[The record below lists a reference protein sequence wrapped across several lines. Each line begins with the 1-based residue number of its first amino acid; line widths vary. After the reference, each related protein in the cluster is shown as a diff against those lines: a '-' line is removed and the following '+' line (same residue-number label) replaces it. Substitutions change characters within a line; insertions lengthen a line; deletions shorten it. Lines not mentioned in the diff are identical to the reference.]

1 MRKKMEPFLNIMIEK
16 KNLLVYN
23 YFTQKPK
30 TRRFLNMKHTKSNI
44 ESKAYSLP
52 NLKFETQALTSFSG
66 LVILQPFFAALNLK
80 QRLRRCLTDLNHGK
94 IFNRAT
100 VFMQLIL
107 HVLLGYRELQDS
119 RYYRDDPL
127 VKRLLGLNQLPDVAT
142 VSRALKE
149 ATADSVD
156 HLRMLLRDLVL
167 ERLQDLQ
174 PARVTL
180 DFDGSVQSTRRKA
193 EGTAVGFNKKKK
205 GARSYYPLFCTL
217 AQTGQVLDFLHRAG
231 NVHDSNGARIFIL
244 ACIDAVRT
252 VLPNAVIEVRMDSA
266 FFSDAIVDAL
276 EQTNVEFTLS
286 VPFERF
292 VELKGMIE
300 QRRRWCRLDSQRGY
314 FEMAWKP
321 QCWES
326 RFRFLMIR
334 TKTKKQQKRP
344 VQLDLF
350 EPYEYGYEFKVI
362 ITNKTLSARRVAAY
376 HEGRG
381 SQEGVFAEL
390 KSQCHL
396 DYVPVRSLY
405 GNQTYLLAGLFAYN
419 LIRELQMQITP
430 PVRHTS
436 AKRASLWVFEKVD
449 TIRKT
454 LIQRAGRL
462 TRPQNTLTLTISAN
476 KWIEKRFLRMLN
488 SVTELEAA

>member
-1 MRKKMEPFLNIMIEK
+1 MDK
-16 KNLLVYN
+16 KNLLMYN
-23 YFTQKPK
+23 SFINQNHN
-30 TRRFLNMKHTKSNI
+30 TRRFMMKPSKSNVQ
-44 ESKAYSLP
+44 SKVHSLP
-52 NLKFETQALTSFSG
+52 ELKFENQALTSFAG
-66 LVILQPFFAALNLK
+66 LVILQKFFAAVNLK
-80 QRLRRCLTDLNHGK
+80 QRLQGCFAHLNNGK

-100 VFMQLIL
+100 VFLQLIV
-107 HVLLGYRELQDS
+107 HVILGYRELQDS

-142 VSRALKE
+142 LSRTLKE
-149 ATADSVD
+149 AGAQSVEN
-156 HLRMLLRDLVL
+156 LRALLRELVFQ
-167 ERLQDLQ
+167 RLQMLF

-180 DFDGSVQSTRRKA
+180 DFDGSVQSTQRKA

-217 AQTGQVLDFLHRAG
+217 AQTGQVIDFLHRPG
-231 NVHDSNGARIFIL
+231 NVHDSNGAKAFIM
-244 ACIDAVRT
+244 ACIDAVR
-252 VLPNAVIEVRMDSA
+252 AVAPQAMIEIRMDSA
-266 FFSDAIVDAL
+266 FFSDEIIEALVDCG
-276 EQTNVEFTLS
+276 VEFTLS

-292 VELKGMIE
+292 TELKGMIE
-300 QRRRWCRLDSQRGY
+300 QRRRWRHLDGESDY
-314 FEMAWKP
+314 FESRWKP

-326 RFRFLMIR
+326 RFRFIFIR
-334 TKTKKQQKRP
+334 TKSKKQQKGP

-350 EPYEYGYEFKVI
+350 VPYEYGYDFKVI
-362 ITNKTLSARRVAAY
+362 ITNKTLRPKRVAAY

-390 KSQCHL
+390 KSHCHL
-396 DYVPVRSLY
+396 DYIPVRSLY

-419 LIRELQMQITP
+419 LIRELQMQTTKP
-430 PVRHTS
+430 SRRTT

-462 TRPQNTLTLTISAN
+462 TRPQNSLTLTISAN
-476 KWIEKRFLRMLN
+476 KWIEKRLMRMFNAITGLKI
-488 SVTELEAA
+488 T